1 LPLICPLGERALR
14 AKVRGVELVI
24 LVALTVGVMGL
35 AGRLPEARRVKR
47 ELARSRLE
55 PIAGLVDGKVVTVRG
70 RVTEAEPGS
79 TVTSPLSGVPC
90 VYALVTFDE
99 LGVGGDFRELGRTE
113 VSCPFLLV
121 DRTGAARVVPERP
134 RLAVPGT
141 VRVFAARQLSDAQDH
156 QPAIRLARSVCK
168 RPNYPRSSSLRV
180 TEYVV
185 AVDRD
190 VTVKGYCTREPDP
203 DAADAMAGDYRAAP
217 PSRPVISGTRRVPML
232 IA

>member
-1 LPLICPLGERALR
+1 
-14 AKVRGVELVI
+14 VELVI
-24 LVALTVGVMGL
+24 LVAITVGVMGL
-35 AGRLPEARRVKR
+35 AGRLPDARRVKR
-47 ELARSRLE
+47 ELARARIE
-55 PIAGLVDGKVVTVRG
+55 PIAKLAEGKVVAVRG
-70 RVTEAEPGS
+70 RATLTDPHAA
-79 TVTSPLSGVPC
+79 VTSPLSGVLC

-99 LGVGGDFRELGRTE
+99 VGVGGDFRELGRTE

-121 DRTGAARVVPERP
+121 DHTGSARVVPDRP
-134 RLAVPGT
+134 RLSVPGSVT
-141 VRVFAARQLSDAQDH
+141 MFAASQLSDAQDN

-185 AVDRD
+185 ALEREL
-190 VTVKGYCTREPDP
+190 TVKGYCTREPDP

-217 PSRPVISGTRRVPML
+217 PTRPVISGTRRVPML